1 MATNFTELRDNM
13 SSHRACAHDMA
24 RTDLSELWNDPSFRA
39 ALRKGVAQADRGEFV
54 EAEEMN
60 ARFEKML
67 RS

>member
-1 MATNFTELRDNM
+1 
-13 SSHRACAHDMA
+13 MA